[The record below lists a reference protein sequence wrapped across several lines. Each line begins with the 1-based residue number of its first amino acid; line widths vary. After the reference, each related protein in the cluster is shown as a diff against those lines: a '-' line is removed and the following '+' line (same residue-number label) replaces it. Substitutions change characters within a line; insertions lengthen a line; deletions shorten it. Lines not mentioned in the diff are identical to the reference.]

1 MGQYMPWV
9 KLGEIP
15 FYGEA
20 MGWQRQSHIYKTPF
34 YYIDYCLA
42 QTVALEFWA
51 RIQRDPQ
58 TAFETYLS
66 YTCLLYTSR
75 CV

>member
-1 MGQYMPWV
+1 MRFGGSCWASIC
-9 KLGEIP
+9 LGSSWGDS

-51 RIQRDPQ
+51 RDSKRPPDGI
-58 TAFETYLS
+58 
-66 YTCLLYTSR
+66 
-75 CV
+75 